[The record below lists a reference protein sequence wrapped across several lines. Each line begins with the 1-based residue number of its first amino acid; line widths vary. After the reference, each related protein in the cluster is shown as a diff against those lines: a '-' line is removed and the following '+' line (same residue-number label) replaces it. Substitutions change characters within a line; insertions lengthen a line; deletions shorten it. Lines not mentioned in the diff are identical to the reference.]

1 MSAAP
6 PSIDQLRQLTQ
17 HHREAVRR
25 APHSVHEGRV
35 VRVEG
40 LLVEARGI
48 RLPLGA
54 QACIQS
60 ILPGEW
66 VDAECIGFAGEIT
79 YLMAFEN
86 IRGLSPGTPVYALDT
101 PLPSAKGYEMREGM
115 ASLPIGRALLGR
127 VVDGFGRPLDGK
139 SASISGERVPFHAR
153 INPLRRA
160 PVNQA
165 LDVGVRPI
173 NAMLTVGKGQR
184 LGLFAGSGVGKSV
197 LLSMLTRN
205 ANADVTVVALVGE
218 RSREVREFLEDN
230 FTQQSRERSVIVA
243 APADT
248 SPLARVRAAEYASRV
263 AAWFRDQ
270 GLHVLLVVDSLTRY
284 ALAARE
290 IGLAMHEPPVAR
302 GYPAS
307 AFARLP
313 PLLEMAGNSDVG
325 EGSLTAFYTV
335 LLEGDDAQD
344 PVADVARGIL
354 DGHIF
359 LSRELADAGHYPAI
373 DIEQSISRVM
383 PKVVPDTHL
392 QAARRLKQVVA
403 KYHQNRD
410 LLSLGAHVPGADAEL
425 DVAVRHWPKIQAFL
439 QQEATQTSDL
449 QSSEQAL
456 LALVEALH

>member
-1 MSAAP
+1 MSASTALA
-6 PSIDQLRQLTQ
+6 QLRQKTRN
-17 HHREAVRR
+17 HREAVER

-35 VRVEG
+35 VRVSG
-40 LLVEARGI
+40 LLVEVRGI

-54 QACIQS
+54 QACIQGHS
-60 ILPGEW
+60 AGEW
-66 VDAECIGFAGEIT
+66 VDAECVGFAGETT
-79 YLMAFEN
+79 YLMAFDN
-86 IRGLSPGTPVYALDT
+86 MHGLSPGTPVYALNT
-101 PLPSAKGYEMREGM
+101 PLPGPAGYEVREGM
-115 ASLPIGRALLGR
+115 ASLPIGHELLGR
-127 VVDGFGRPLDGK
+127 VVDGFGRPLDGI
-139 SASISGERVPFHAR
+139 SAKIAGERVLFHSR

-160 PVNQA
+160 PVSQP

-205 ANADVTVVALVGE
+205 AKVDVTVVALVGE

-230 FTQQSRERSVIVA
+230 FTEQTRERSVIVA

-248 SPLARVRAAEYASRV
+248 SPLARVRAAEYASQV

-290 IGLAMHEPPVAR
+290 IGLAMHEPPVSR

-307 AFARLP
+307 AFSRLP
-313 PLLEMAGNSDVG
+313 PLLEMAGNSEVSQ
-325 EGSLTAFYTV
+325 GSLTAFYTV
-335 LLEGDDAQD
+335 LLEGDDTQD
-344 PVADVARGIL
+344 PIADVARGIL

-359 LSRELADAGHYPAI
+359 LSRALADAGHYPAI
-373 DIEQSISRVM
+373 DVEQSISRVM
-383 PKVVPDTHL
+383 PKVVESPHL

-403 KYHQNRD
+403 KYHQSRD
-410 LLSLGAHVPGADAEL
+410 LLSLGAYVPGADAEL
-425 DVAVRHWPKIQAFL
+425 DVAVKHWSKINAFL
-439 QQEATQTSDL
+439 QQDAHQTSDF
-449 QSSEQAL
+449 QGSQDAL
-456 LALVEALH
+456 LSLVEALR